1 VRAVSERE
9 RWESPGSPARAPST
23 ARSARSVAGKAAGGF
38 GFDLGARLDRWLKTR
53 TSSDAQ
59 RDLAWITTI
68 YVTTRLGVLLVAYLN
83 GTFGH
88 HAILGE
94 LAHWDGVWYRA
105 IANHGY
111 PHHVTG
117 RQTNLGFFPLF
128 PVTIWILTPV
138 VEIATTHARLWAS
151 TVAGLLISGVGGWI
165 ASLFVYRLADGWW
178 GRQTARRAVV
188 LFIVFPG
195 AVVFSM
201 DYSEGLLLPLAAGC
215 LWALQQRRWWLAG
228 LLAAFGTAVQPAGLV
243 ITLMCMTAA
252 ADELRRGGWRS
263 RGFRAAVGTTAFS
276 GLGALAFMGFLWAWT
291 GTPFATYITQHR
303 GWDEKTDPLA
313 LVHLTTRL
321 ANELAPAHFNHPVID
336 PNLIVGLLGVPVL
349 VVMLVLAWRS
359 RKEMSHPALIW
370 TAAIAF
376 LAVTSEYVPPNPRLL
391 LTAFPG
397 LMAIA
402 RWCTGRRYAVVI
414 AVNAFLLLLLGAM
427 TFTAHILRP

>member
-1 VRAVSERE
+1 V
-9 RWESPGSPARAPST
+9 GSGLGR
-23 ARSARSVAGKAAGGF
+23 
-38 GFDLGARLDRWLKTR
+38 GARFGRWLTTR
-53 TSSDAQ
+53 ASADTR
-59 RDLAWITTI
+59 RDLAWITTV
-68 YVTTRLGVLLVAYLN
+68 YVTARLGVLVVAYLN
-83 GTFGH
+83 GVFGH
-88 HAILGE
+88 HAMLGE

-105 IANHGY
+105 TANHGY
-111 PHHVTG
+111 PHHVTDQ
-117 RQTNLGFFPLF
+117 QTNLGFFPLF
-128 PVTIWILTPV
+128 PITIWLVTPI
-138 VEIATTHARLWAS
+138 VEIVTAHDRIWAS

-165 ASLFVYRLADGWW
+165 ATLFVYRLADGWW
-178 GRQTARRAVV
+178 NREAARRAVL

-201 DYSEGLLLPLAAGC
+201 VYSEGLLLPLAAGC
-215 LWALQQRRWWLAG
+215 LWALQRRRWWLAG
-228 LLAAFGTAVQPAGLV
+228 VLAGFGTAVQPAGLV
-243 ITLMCMTAA
+243 LTLMCLTAA

-263 RGFRAAVGTTAFS
+263 RSFHGGVLATALS
-276 GLGALAFMGFLWAWT
+276 SLGALAFMGFLWVWT

-303 GWDEKTDPLA
+303 GWGERTDPLA

-321 ANELAPAHFNHPVID
+321 ANELDPAHFNHPVID
-336 PNLIVGLLGVPVL
+336 PNLIIGLLGVPVL

-359 RKEMSHPALIW
+359 RKEMSHSALAW

-397 LMAIA
+397 LMVIA
-402 RWCTGRRYAVVI
+402 RWCTGRRYAVII